1 MVSLI
6 CFKKLN
12 LYFCFKV
19 RLDLYG
25 NYSSCWNWNNRQYF
39 IYYFTRIRNDI
50 WIFLIILIA
59 SVIIFLAVIKQIGTI
74 FQLIHHL
81 GQKASIEGMYI
92 GTILKIIG
100 IAYITEIGADLT
112 RDAGLHGVATKIE
125 LAGKI
130 FILIIAIPIITTVI
144 ESILNFLPI
153 T

>member
-1 MVSLI
+1 MEIIHLVGIGIIASI
-6 CFKKLN
+6 
-12 LYFCFKV
+12 LYITLRELGTTF
-19 RLDLYG
+19 G
-25 NYSSCWNWNNRQYF
+25 
-39 IYYFTRIRNDI
+39 
-50 WIFLIILIA
+50 FLIILIA